1 MIGSVVTSSLR
12 LRALV
17 VVIAVIVMAIGVVS
31 LRKMPVDVYPEINP
45 VTVTVQT
52 EALGLSAAEVEQLI
66 TVPIEADL
74 LTGTPW
80 VDVMRSESVPGLSNI
95 ELVFKAGTDP
105 MHARQV
111 VQERLTQA
119 HALPNVSKPPR
130 MLQPLSSTN
139 RVMLVGLSSKD
150 QSLIEMSVLAR
161 WTIRPRLLGVPGV
174 ANVSVWGLRERQLQV
189 QVDPKK
195 LRDANVSLLQII
207 KTAGNS
213 LWYSPLSFLE
223 ASVAGTG
230 GFIETPNQRIGV
242 RHVLPITKAS
252 ELAKVSV
259 EDSKLRLEQ
268 VANVIEDHQPLI
280 GDGLNGGGAG
290 LVLVVEKLPNAN
302 TLKVTDDVLA
312 ALGALKP
319 GLGGMTFD
327 TRVYHPA
334 SYIRSAMSGVS
345 GALLGALALAGL
357 LFLLVFSS
365 WRAALVAVVTIP
377 CGLIAAAMV
386 LFYRGETFNVTILAG
401 LMVALGVI
409 VDDAIVFCRGVL
421 RRMRE
426 GASST
431 TRAILD
437 SSADMRRSML
447 FATFIVLLA
456 ALPFLFVAGPSGAF
470 LKPMITSY
478 VLSVLASMLIVI
490 TLAPALFLM
499 LFGRSQVTGEET
511 AFGSWVRS
519 TAGGLSPAVPR
530 FAAVLAVVLTLV
542 AAALLPRLN
551 LPTAPTFR
559 EHDLMVHWDAAPGT
573 SRAEMNRLLERAA
586 AEIRTVPGVRNVGG
600 HVGRA
605 ILADQVVGIS
615 SGELWVNVDPKAD
628 YDATVAKLKEI
639 VAGYPGIDG
648 DVMTYLSSRF
658 DEAMSPVDEP
668 IRVRL
673 YGQRLDVLERE
684 AAKVRESIAGISGV
698 TNPRVHEET
707 TEPVV
712 EIKVDLAAAERTGVK
727 PGDVRRAAAALLAGI
742 EVGNLFE
749 EQKLF
754 EVVVWGVPSVR
765 HSLASVKN
773 LLVDVPGGGYVRMG
787 DVAEV
792 NIVSAPA
799 VIQRE
804 NVARYVDVVADVK
817 GRPVAAVAA
826 DVNAKL
832 LGTAF
837 PLEYRAELLGGFAT
851 QQAARA
857 RVMWVALACAL
868 GILFVLQ
875 AAFGSWPMAFA
886 CLVTIPMA
894 LAGSVIAAWMNGT
907 ALSLTSLAGFLTVL
921 AVTAR
926 QAILMVQHYR
936 ELRLKAGLPFGPEL
950 VARGARE
957 RAASVLSTALVTAA
971 ALLPFAAMGAK
982 PGFEI
987 LGPMVSVIL
996 GGLATATIYSLSV
1009 LPALYAMFG
1018 TRAVGETLEDD
1029 DLETEIQQL
1038 TTPELQR
1045 V

>member
-31 LRKMPVDVYPEINP
+31 LRKMPVDVYPEISP

-95 ELVFKAGTDP
+95 ELVFKQGTDP

-139 RVMLVGLSSKD
+139 RVMLVGLSSKE

-174 ANVSVWGLRERQLQV
+174 SNVSVWGLRERQLQV

-195 LRDANVSLLQII
+195 LAETKVSLLQII

-252 ELAKVSV
+252 ELAKVPV

-268 VANVIEDHQPLI
+268 VANVVEDHQPLI

-290 LVLVVEKLPNAN
+290 LVLVIEKLPNAN

-312 ALGALKP
+312 ALQSLKP
-319 GLGGMTFD
+319 GLGGMQFD

-334 SYIRSAMSGVS
+334 SYIRSAISGLS
-345 GALLGALALAGL
+345 GALLGAVVLAGL
-357 LFLLVFSS
+357 LFLLVFAS
-365 WRAALVAVVTIP
+365 WRAAIVGLVTIP
-377 CGLIAAAMV
+377 VALTAAAMV
-386 LFYRGETFNVTILAG
+386 LFYQGATFNVTILAG
-401 LMVALGVI
+401 LIVALGIV
-409 VDDAIVFCRGVL
+409 VDDAVVFGRGVL
-421 RRMRE
+421 RRLRE
-426 GASST
+426 GAVST

-437 SSADMRRSML
+437 SSADVRRSMM
-447 FATFIVLLA
+447 FATLIVLLA

-470 LKPMITSY
+470 VKPMIASY
-478 VLSVLASMLIVI
+478 VLAILVSMVI
-490 TLAPALFLM
+490 AATLAPALFLM
-499 LFGRSQVTGEET
+499 LFGRSKISGDEP
-511 AFGSWVRS
+511 AFSSWVHS
-519 TAGGLSPAVPR
+519 TAAGLSPAVPR
-530 FAAVLAVVLTLV
+530 LATAVAVVLTLV
-542 AAALLPRLN
+542 AAALLPRLH
-551 LPTAPTFR
+551 LPTAPAFR
-559 EHDLMVHWDAAPGT
+559 EHDIMVHWDAQPGT
-573 SRAEMNRLLERAA
+573 SRAEMNRILERAA
-586 AEIRTVPGVRNVGG
+586 AEMRAVPGVRNVGG

-605 ILADQVVGIS
+605 ILADKIVGIS
-615 SGELWVNVDPKAD
+615 SGELWVNIDPKAD
-628 YDATVAKLKEI
+628 YDGTVAKLKDI
-639 VAGYPGIDG
+639 AAGYPGIDA
-648 DVMTYLSSRF
+648 DVMTYLGSRF
-658 DEAMSPVDEP
+658 GEALSPVDEP

-684 AAKVRESIAGISGV
+684 AAKVRESMAGIQGV
-698 TNPRVHEET
+698 QNARVHEET

-712 EIKVDLAAAERTGVK
+712 EIEVDLAAAERFGIK
-727 PGDVRRAAAALLAGI
+727 PGDVRRSAAALIAGI

-754 EVVVWGVPSVR
+754 EVVVWGSPSVR
-765 HSLASVKN
+765 HSLASVSD
-773 LLVDVPGGGYVRMG
+773 LIIDAPGGGQVRLG
-787 DVAEV
+787 DVSKV
-792 NIVSAPA
+792 RIVPAPA

-837 PLEYRAELLGGFAT
+837 PLEYRAELLGGFAA

-868 GILFVLQ
+868 GVLFVLQ

-886 CLVTIPMA
+886 TLATVPVA
-894 LAGSVIAAWMNGT
+894 LAGSVIAAWMTGT
-907 ALSLTSLAGFLTVL
+907 ALSLASLAGFLTVL
-921 AVTAR
+921 AITAR
-926 QAILMVQHYR
+926 QGILLVQHYR
-936 ELRLKAGLPFGPEL
+936 ELRRKSQMPFGPEL

-971 ALLPFAAMGAK
+971 ALAPFMAMGAK

-987 LGPMVSVIL
+987 LGPMVGVIL
-996 GGLATATIYSLSV
+996 GGLVTATIYSLSV

-1018 TRAVGETLEDD
+1018 ARAVGETLEDD
-1029 DLETEIQQL
+1029 DLESEIEQL